1 MECYRIFIALASG
14 MVLGLSGEVAARDMF
29 NPALLEIDHPVDV
42 DIHQFNRANSLP
54 AGNYKVSIYVNGEY
68 VDRREVTFFEDT
80 ATSNLHPC
88 FSDIKTV
95 LAELGV
101 KVAAIKAL
109 NDIDDKACLDP
120 APLVPGSTW
129 TFDTDKLQLN
139 VTLPQIYI
147 DVSARGYINPSR
159 WDEGINALMVNYDF
173 S

>member
-68 VDRREVTFFEDT
+68 VDRREVTFVEDT

-120 APLVPGSTW
+120 RRSFLAQPGR
-129 TFDTDKLQLN
+129 L
-139 VTLPQIYI
+139 I
-147 DVSARGYINPSR
+147 RINSSLTSR
-159 WDEGINALMVNYDF
+159 CRKSILMYRRAAILIPHAGMRA
-173 S
+173 SMR

>member
-68 VDRREVTFFEDT
+68 VDRREVTFVEDT

-120 APLVPGSTW
+120 APLV
-129 TFDTDKLQLN
+129 LAQL
-139 VTLPQIYI
+139 
-147 DVSARGYINPSR
+147 DV
-159 WDEGINALMVNYDF
+159 
-173 S
+173 

>member
-68 VDRREVTFFEDT
+68 VDRREVTFVEDT

-120 APLVPGSTW
+120 APLVPRSTGR
-129 TFDTDKLQLN
+129 L
-139 VTLPQIYI
+139 I
-147 DVSARGYINPSR
+147 RINSSLTSR
-159 WDEGINALMVNYDF
+159 CRKSILMYRRAAI
-173 S
+173 SIPHAGMRASMR

>member
-68 VDRREVTFFEDT
+68 VDRREVTFVEDT

-109 NDIDDKACLDP
+109 NDMMTKPVWTPRRSFLAQ
-120 APLVPGSTW
+120 PGR
-129 TFDTDKLQLN
+129 L
-139 VTLPQIYI
+139 I
-147 DVSARGYINPSR
+147 RINSSLTSR
-159 WDEGINALMVNYDF
+159 CRKSILMYRRAAI
-173 S
+173 SIPHAGMRASMR

>member
-68 VDRREVTFFEDT
+68 VDRREVTFVEDT

-120 APLVPGSTW
+120 RRSFTAQHGRL
-129 TFDTDKLQLN
+129 
-139 VTLPQIYI
+139 I
-147 DVSARGYINPSR
+147 RINSSLTSR
-159 WDEGINALMVNYDF
+159 CRKSILMYRRAAI
-173 S
+173 SIPHAGMRASMR

>member
-1 MECYRIFIALASG
+1 
-14 MVLGLSGEVAARDMF
+14 MF

-68 VDRREVTFFEDT
+68 VDRREVTFVEDT

-109 NDIDDKACLDP
+109 NDMMTKPVWTPRRSFLAQ
-120 APLVPGSTW
+120 PGR
-129 TFDTDKLQLN
+129 L
-139 VTLPQIYI
+139 I
-147 DVSARGYINPSR
+147 RINSSLTSR
-159 WDEGINALMVNYDF
+159 CRKSILMYRRAAI
-173 S
+173 SIPHAGMRASMR

>member
-68 VDRREVTFFEDT
+68 VDRREVTFVEDT

-109 NDIDDKACLDP
+109 NDIDDKAPRRSFL
-120 APLVPGSTW
+120 AQPGR
-129 TFDTDKLQLN
+129 L
-139 VTLPQIYI
+139 I
-147 DVSARGYINPSR
+147 RINSSLTSR
-159 WDEGINALMVNYDF
+159 CRKSILMYRRAAI
-173 S
+173 SIPHAGMRASMR

>member
-14 MVLGLSGEVAARDMF
+14 MVLGLSGEVVARDMF

-68 VDRREVTFFEDT
+68 VDRREVTFVEDT

-109 NDIDDKACLDP
+109 NDMMTKPVWTPRRSFLAQ
-120 APLVPGSTW
+120 PGR
-129 TFDTDKLQLN
+129 L
-139 VTLPQIYI
+139 I
-147 DVSARGYINPSR
+147 RINSSLTSR
-159 WDEGINALMVNYDF
+159 CRKSILMYRRAAI
-173 S
+173 SIPHAGMRASMR